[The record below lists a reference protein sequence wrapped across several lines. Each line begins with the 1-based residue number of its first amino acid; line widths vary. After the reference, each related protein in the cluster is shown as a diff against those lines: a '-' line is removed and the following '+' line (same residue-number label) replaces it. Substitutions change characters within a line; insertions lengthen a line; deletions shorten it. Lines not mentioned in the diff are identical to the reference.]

1 MSLDE
6 KLKKLELLSSIN
18 TSITKL
24 CLDLIQAGN
33 DDLAEKTEMIL
44 LHLSVAIEELTQK
57 SLEEWIGMSKNY
69 VSKIEPQLSQVKD
82 CLDDI
87 NKNLKDSKSIAKNV
101 SKIDKAL
108 QSVLKQIT

>member
-6 KLKKLELLSSIN
+6 KLKKLELLASIN
-18 TSITKL
+18 TSMTKL
-24 CLDLIQAGN
+24 CLDLIQNGH
-33 DDLAEKTEMIL
+33 DDMAVKTEEIL

-57 SLEEWIGMSKNY
+57 SLEEWIGISKSY
-69 VSKIEPQLSQVKD
+69 VSKVEPQLSQVTD
-82 CLDDI
+82 SLDEI
-87 NKNLKDSKSIAKNV
+87 NKNIKDSKNIAKNV